1 MIFCFGLKWHRS
13 IPLLSA
19 KPSSYPALIW
29 LSAPSRTPNPR
40 SFNGKNPSPKD
51 RSQAVGTRFRRQ
63 PNKPWVQ
70 GCAKPSIP
78 YIIKFIGI
86 SPRYFFAI
94 LSYKSAI
101 NLSPWKKS
109 ASVTRDHISA
119 KYGLAKEV
127 DQLLIDVCIMN
138 EVREHLR
145 NLAVAYY
152 DYQKAYDRVHHD

>member
-40 SFNGKNPSPKD
+40 SFNGKNPSQKD
-51 RSQAVGTRFRRQ
+51 RSHSSQAVGTRFRRQ
-63 PNKPWVQ
+63 PNKPSVQ

-78 YIIKFIGI
+78 YIKFIGI
-86 SPRYFFAI
+86 SPRYFLAI

-101 NLSPWKKS
+101 KLFPQKKS

-119 KYGLAKEV
+119 PSTGK
-127 DQLLIDVCIMN
+127 
-138 EVREHLR
+138 
-145 NLAVAYY
+145 
-152 DYQKAYDRVHHD
+152 QKRWTNY